1 MTEAATGHGRE
12 RDSCPMLDPTVHT
25 RIYIYT
31 HTSRWKNRHLT
42 PPRVKLCVPD
52 VTWFPPLEF
61 EGIDPFERARKI
73 RGNET
78 ARLIRAADFEAGDRA
93 MRKNSGV
100 GRWRAISRLVGS
112 GRIESERVEWQ
123 GWNSWRQL

>member
-42 PPRVKLCVPD
+42 PPRVKLCAGRDVVPALRVRRNRSVRAGKKD
-52 VTWFPPLEF
+52 KR
-61 EGIDPFERARKI
+61 ERNGAL
-73 RGNET
+73 N
-78 ARLIRAADFEAGDRA
+78 
-93 MRKNSGV
+93 
-100 GRWRAISRLVGS
+100 
-112 GRIESERVEWQ
+112 
-123 GWNSWRQL
+123 